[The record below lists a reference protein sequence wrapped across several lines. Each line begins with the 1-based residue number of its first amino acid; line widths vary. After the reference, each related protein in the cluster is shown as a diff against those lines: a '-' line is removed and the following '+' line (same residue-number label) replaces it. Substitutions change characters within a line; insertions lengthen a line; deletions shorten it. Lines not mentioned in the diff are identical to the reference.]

1 MLFDLP
7 LPELERYRPDVAE
20 PADFDAFW
28 ATQMKEAN
36 SRPLEVDF
44 TPVSTPLR
52 HADVADVTFA
62 GYGGDPI
69 KGWLLVP
76 HDPAPS
82 PVMVVEYIGYGGGRG
97 NPFDWLTFSCAGHPH
112 LVMDTRGQGGSWR
125 ASDTVDAHAGGTPG
139 SRGFLTHGVMDAGSQ
154 YYTRLFVDA
163 ARAVGAAR
171 SHEVARGL
179 PLVTTGI
186 SQGGGLAI
194 AATHLAADVAATMP
208 DVPFLSDFA
217 HAVRTTPMPPY
228 TEIIEYLAVYPDRV
242 DRVFAS
248 LSYLDVVNHAKRIT
262 APALFSVGLV
272 DELTPA
278 STVFASF
285 NHFAGRKQI
294 RVYPYNGHE
303 GGGTRHF
310 QEKLA
315 FLSELVD

>member
-20 PADFDAFW
+20 PADFDDFW
-28 ATQMKEAN
+28 ATQLEAAGTH
-36 SRPLEVDF
+36 PLDAEF
-44 TPVSTPLR
+44 TPVSTSLR
-52 HADVADVTFA
+52 FADIADVTFA
-62 GYGGDPI
+62 GYGGDRI

-76 HDPAPS
+76 RDLAPS

-97 NPFDWLTFSCAGHPH
+97 NPFDWLTYSCAGHPH

-125 ASDTVDAHAGGTPG
+125 TSDTADGHAGGTPG
-139 SRGFLTHGVMDAGSQ
+139 SRGFLTHGVLDPGTQ

-163 ARAVGAAR
+163 ARAVAAAR
-171 SHEVARGL
+171 AHPVSEGL
-179 PLVTTGI
+179 PLVTAGI

-194 AATHLAADVAATMP
+194 AAAHLAPDVAATMP

-217 HAVRTTPMPPY
+217 HAIRTTPMPPY

-242 DRVFAS
+242 DKVFDS
-248 LSYLDVVNHAKRIT
+248 LSYLDVVNHAKRIQ
-262 APALFSVGLV
+262 ASALFSVGLV

-278 STVFASF
+278 STVFASY
-285 NHFAGRKQI
+285 NHFLGPKQI

-303 GGGTRHF
+303 GGGTRHL

-315 FLSELVD
+315 FLSDLAG